1 MKRDPDTVGA
11 TSLRDYAQAFRAARR
26 LREAEEDAAAAQ
38 IDAEQSGAAKA
49 AFLSGLNHELR
60 TPLNHITGFAGLLR
74 ENADVPR
81 EKREEYLDNILHS
94 AGLLLKHIDSI
105 LEAASS
111 AGAKGRP
118 RPEGAD
124 PLPILKRVI
133 SEQSAKLFIGK
144 VHIAEGLPISTV
156 SSRDLYTALGRI
168 FAAFVLEGGER
179 RAIGLAVEPSE
190 HDASLLTIRFRLL
203 SGPGALPIRVL
214 RSLKSDL
221 IRHGLRF
228 EEVRAGGFTDLVL
241 SLPTEQMERA
251 A

>member
-1 MKRDPDTVGA
+1 MKRDPETVGVS
-11 TSLRDYAQAFRAARR
+11 SLRDYAQAFRAARQ
-26 LREAEEDAAAAQ
+26 LRDAEEEAAAAKF
-38 IDAEQSGAAKA
+38 DAQQSSAAKA

-60 TPLNHITGFAGLLR
+60 TPLNAITGFAGLLR
-74 ENADVPR
+74 ENADVPQ
-81 EKREEYLDNILHS
+81 EKREEYLDNILYS
-94 AGLLLKHIDSI
+94 AGLLLQHIDSI

-111 AGAKGRP
+111 AGSRERP
-118 RPEGAD
+118 HPEGID

-133 SEQSAKLFIGK
+133 SEQSAHLFIGK
-144 VHIAEGLPISTV
+144 VHIADQLPVSTV

-179 RAIGLAVEPSE
+179 RAIGLAVQPSE
-190 HDASLLTIRFRLL
+190 YDASFLTIRFRLL

-221 IRHGLRF
+221 VRHGLRF
-228 EEVRAGGFTDLVL
+228 DEVRAGGFTDLVL